1 VVNATNPALKTERIS
16 PSRQPNLS
24 NEASLED
31 IDLPHSPQ
39 PNSFYDCPESELNEE
54 NFVTLQTLQG
64 SLGFLRLEGQLADP
78 TKLLLNERQN

>member
-1 VVNATNPALKTERIS
+1 VLNATNPALKTERIS

-39 PNSFYDCPESELNEE
+39 PDSFYDCPESELNEE

-64 SLGFLRLEGQLADP
+64 SLGYLRPQGQLPDP
-78 TKLLLNERQN
+78 TELLFTERQE